1 MTFDAWTTLIVL
13 AVSLAMLSRDR
24 VAPSVI
30 LFGADVFLM
39 LVGVVDAREALSGF
53 SNPAPFTV
61 AALYVLAR
69 SIEKTGGLQ
78 PLIRKTLEGK
88 GGQRSL
94 MTRLLVPVAAA
105 SAFLNNTPIVAMLTP
120 EIADHVER
128 KGEAASRYLM
138 PLSFAAILGGTVTV
152 IGTSTTVVVSGLLEA
167 AGQAPLSMFEI
178 TPVALPIA
186 AIGVVYLILL
196 GPKLVPDRRAS
207 RRQFSDDVREFTV
220 NMRVQPDGPL
230 VNQSVEGA
238 GLRRLQGMF
247 LAEIHR
253 RTELIAPVAP
263 EIILQPGDL
272 LTFVGQASQVLDLES
287 KAGLVSAELEHA
299 EGLHGAGHTYFEV
312 VIGPGSNLV
321 GRTLRQVDFRSQY
334 QAAVLAIHRA
344 GERLQTKLGEAQLQ
358 PGDTLR
364 LIADAGFRERWHGR
378 PDFLLV
384 AGIGGL
390 APTRSREAGWVVA
403 ILAGVVGLTAMG
415 VLPILHASLLG
426 AILIPAL
433 GIMTPAECR
442 RAVDLDVIVMIAA
455 AFGLGASIQ
464 SSGLADLAAG
474 AIFAVSSG
482 LGPAWVLLGLVV
494 ATLFLTEVITN
505 NAAAV
510 LMFPVAVSAA
520 STLGIDARPFALGL
534 AIAASAS
541 FLTPIGYQTNTMVY
555 GPGGY
560 RFSDYARLGIPLTIL
575 VAIMI
580 SVLVPKLWL

>member
-1 MTFDAWTTLIVL
+1 MTVDGWVTLLVL
-13 AVSLAMLSRDR
+13 ALSLALLSRDKI
-24 VAPSVI
+24 APSVI

-39 LVGVVDAREALSGF
+39 LVGVVDAKEALSGF

-61 AALYVLAR
+61 AALYIVAR
-69 SIEKTGGLQ
+69 SVEKTGGLQ
-78 PLIRKTLEGK
+78 PLIRKILATT
-88 GGQRSL
+88 GGPRTL
-94 MTRLLVPVAAA
+94 MTRLLLPVAAA

-152 IGTSTTVVVSGLLEA
+152 IGTSTTVVISGLLEA
-167 AGQAPLSMFEI
+167 AGQAPLAMFEI
-178 TPVALPIA
+178 TAVSLPIA
-186 AIGVVYLILL
+186 TIGVLYLILF
-196 GPKLVPDRRAS
+196 GTSLVPERTAS
-207 RRQFSDDVREFTV
+207 RRQFADDAREFTV
-220 NMRVQPDGPL
+220 NMRVKSDGPL
-230 VNQSVEGA
+230 VGKSVEGG

-253 RTELIAPVAP
+253 KDQMIAPVGP
-263 EIILQPGDL
+263 EVVLQAADL
-272 LTFVGQASQVLDLES
+272 LTFVGQANQVLDLES
-287 KAGLVSAELEHA
+287 KAGLESAELEHA
-299 EGLHGAGHTYFEV
+299 KGLHGAGHTYFEV
-312 VIGPGSNLV
+312 VIGPGSSLV
-321 GRTLRQVDFRSQY
+321 GRTLREADFRSQY

-344 GERLQTKLGEAQLQ
+344 GKRLRTKLGAAVLQ

-364 LIADAGFRERWHGR
+364 LIADGGFRERWQGR

-390 APTRSREAGWVVA
+390 APTRAREAAWVVA
-403 ILAGVVGLTAMG
+403 ILAGIVTFTGMGLM
-415 VLPILHASLLG
+415 PILHAALFG
-426 AILIPAL
+426 AMLIPVL

-442 RAVDLDVIVMIAA
+442 RAVDLDVIVMIAS
-455 AFGLGASIQ
+455 AFGLGAAIQ

-474 AIFAVSSG
+474 AVFSSFSG
-482 LGPAWVLLGLVV
+482 MGPEWVLFGLVLG
-494 ATLFLTEVITN
+494 TLVLTEVITN

-510 LMFPVAVSAA
+510 LMFPVAVSTAA
-520 STLGIDARPFALGL
+520 ILGVDARPLAMAI

-560 RFSDYARLGIPLTIL
+560 RFSDYARLGAPLTIL
-575 VAIMI
+575 VAVMI
-580 SVLVPKLWL
+580 SLLVPRLWL